1 MTPIHPDS
9 APGPAELEQ
18 EAAVVEGIAG
28 DIETEIERRRSPRAS
43 LIVRVRF
50 GSVDAVFSEFTRNVN
65 EGGVFIKTDQPAT
78 LGTQVHLEFELPGG
92 AGTIK
97 AKGRVTHVQ
106 DRDDAFDPTGM
117 GVKFEDLDSDARERI
132 NEFVRRLRSPA

>member
-1 MTPIHPDS
+1 MTPTHSDNAVGPVEFERDS
-9 APGPAELEQ
+9 AVAEG
-18 EAAVVEGIAG
+18 VAG

-65 EGGVFIKTDQPAT
+65 EGGVFIKTDQPAAA
-78 LGTQVHLEFELPGG
+78 GTQVNLEFELPGG

-106 DRDDAFDPTGM
+106 DRATAFDPVGM
-117 GVKFEDLDSDARERI
+117 GVKFEELDADARERI